1 MAIEMI
7 EGEPPYLNQNPLK
20 ALYLIATNGT
30 PKIANPEN
38 LSNVFSDY
46 LAKCLEVDA
55 DKRPSA
61 TELLQVRWRS
71 YCCFLFFFWRVRV
84 CADPFCLNSIRFS
97 NCRSPFGRC
106 HLSLRLLEKLQ
117 RANRREPTSRS
128 GCHFLYSHLFCHY
141 PYIPTRARFLFDLID
156 RLEIYVC
163 CAIILSH
170 THIHTRIRTHTR
182 THMHSS
188 LNVGGECC
196 LFVVSLFFF
205 PFFFP
210 IYVNIDIN
218 NHGFACFSGTSDK
231 NLYGK
236 ICVRKCLCLKCEVI
250 RYNEDD

>member
-1 MAIEMI
+1 MVGTPYWMAPEVVTRKEYGSKVDIWSLGIMAIEMI

-71 YCCFLFFFWRVRV
+71 CCCFLFFFWRVRV

-128 GCHFLYSHLFCHY
+128 GCHFLYSFFFSLSLLSLSIHTYSCTLL
-141 PYIPTRARFLFDLID
+141 LFDLID
-156 RLEIYVC
+156 
-163 CAIILSH
+163 
-170 THIHTRIRTHTR
+170 
-182 THMHSS
+182 
-188 LNVGGECC
+188 
-196 LFVVSLFFF
+196 
-205 PFFFP
+205 
-210 IYVNIDIN
+210 
-218 NHGFACFSGTSDK
+218 
-231 NLYGK
+231 
-236 ICVRKCLCLKCEVI
+236 
-250 RYNEDD
+250 